1 VSPLIFDHVGRT
13 VVKVGT
19 DSASVAMWQKLV
31 AAQVKP

>member
-1 VSPLIFDHVGRT
+1 VSPLIFDHVSGT

-19 DSASVAMWQKLV
+19 NPASVAMWQRLI